1 MKRLFPRFLRL
12 ALASL
17 FLATAAC
24 HGHRRPPPPPTPAA
38 ALSAPTAPL
47 TDPALV
53 LSPDA
58 LPVAALTPA
67 PFVLGPGDS
76 VEVEI
81 LGLPN
86 TRRLCLVMPDGRLYY
101 DLLPGLRGEGLT
113 LEELRE
119 QLASR
124 LTEYY
129 REPQVGITLRTI
141 KSRRVW
147 ILGRVNT
154 PGLYP
159 LDQPLT
165 LLEGLARAGGLFTSR
180 FSGTTEELADLRHSF
195 LIRDGRMLP
204 VDFRRL
210 LTEGDQ
216 SQNVALEPG
225 DYIYLPSSLAQEI
238 YVFGAVNSPKA
249 VGFRDRVTLVSAIA
263 AARDVRPG
271 ARVGQVLILR
281 GSLQSPAV
289 YLVDYEAIRR
299 GLAPDVDLAPRDI
312 VWVPDKPWSDL
323 EKYSRTVLNT
333 FVRTL
338 AANEGANFAIPGGK
352 ATIVTPV
359 SGP

>member
-1 MKRLFPRFLRL
+1 MRPAFAPFRLLVLVTL
-12 ALASL
+12 ALALS
-17 FLATAAC
+17 AC
-24 HGHRRPPPPPTPAA
+24 QGHRRPPPLIKPASALATPATV
-38 ALSAPTAPL
+38 LDSAPLP
-47 TDPALV
+47 PEALV
-53 LSPDA
+53 
-58 LPVAALTPA
+58 PA
-67 PFVLGPGDS
+67 PFVLGPGDA
-76 VEVEI
+76 VEIDI

-86 TRRLCLVMPDGRLYY
+86 TRRLCLVMPDGNIYY
-101 DLLPGLRGEGLT
+101 DLLPGLDAEGQT
-113 LEELRE
+113 LDSLRE
-119 QLASR
+119 ILVSQLS
-124 LTEYY
+124 EYY
-129 REPQVGITLRTI
+129 REPQVGVTLRRV

-165 LLEGLARAGGLFTSR
+165 LLEGVARAGGLFTSR

-195 LIRDGRMLP
+195 LIRDGQMLP

-210 LTEGDQ
+210 FNEGDL

-225 DYIYLPSSLAQEI
+225 DYIYMPSSLAQEV
-238 YVFGAVNSPKA
+238 YVLGAVNQPKS
-249 VGFRDRVTLVSAIA
+249 VGFKDRVTLISAIS
-263 AARDVRPG
+263 AARDVRPD
-271 ARVGQVLILR
+271 ARVGEILILR
-281 GSLQSPAV
+281 GSLQTPSV

-299 GLAPDVDLAPRDI
+299 GLAPDIDLEPRDV
-312 VWVPDKPWSDL
+312 VWVPDKPWTNLD
-323 EKYSRTVLNT
+323 KYARNVVNT